1 MLISL
6 LISITHSRRVLIS
19 DIVQKWSISMLLF
32 WLLRTDELQHY
43 SVPKVSSCLTKIPL
57 THKTKETCNIPKH
70 SLKIQ
75 RKKIQKKLIQT
86 RNHDRWPDWEA
97 KRLWRNYYDGI
108 FSWTTSSTCM
118 SKIKV
123 TGTFYLLLVIWYHVK
138 GLWVKTD
145 FSFRY
150 ILLILTKM
158 VTFKGNHK
166 YHLYLKKNKTK
177 NGDTR

>member
-1 MLISL
+1 MLISSSDFHYTFEESSDFRYCTEVIDL
-6 LISITHSRRVLIS
+6 HAIVLIAE
-19 DIVQKWSISMLLF
+19 DRWTTTLLSTKSQ
-32 WLLRTDELQHY
+32 LMPYQD
-43 SVPKVSSCLTKIPL
+43 SSY
-57 THKTKETCNIPKH
+57 KTKETCNIPKH

-97 KRLWRNYYDGI
+97 KCLWRNYYDGI

-150 ILLILTKM
+150 ILLILTK
-158 VTFKGNHK
+158 VVTLTFKGNHK
-166 YHLYLKKNKTK
+166 YNFYLKKPEIP
-177 NGDTR
+177 GRP